1 MIPLEVR
8 VKNFLDSVSF
18 FADKKQQHAMWV
30 DGDPGDSFLMS
41 LNEVYCQFFD
51 DNDIDNFIADELDT
65 APLTSEQR
73 HGIRLFRDALNKFSV
88 VREKFSQPIRDADLI
103 TDPEWNE
110 LVVLAQSTL
119 RKWQK

>member
-1 MIPLEVR
+1 
-8 VKNFLDSVSF
+8 
-18 FADKKQQHAMWV
+18 MWV

-73 HGIRLFRDALNKFSV
+73 HGIRSFRDALNKFSV